1 VELVIMGST
10 RHDEDIRLLDSL
22 RDEVTTLGLQ
32 DHVRFVANAPYSEL
46 QRYMQQALIG
56 LHTMWNEH
64 FGISIVEMM
73 AAGLIV
79 VAHNSGGPRLDIV
92 PDSAGNADLANGK
105 ADCCSMLFDDVLDIP
120 QPCCKCLQ
128 RANTRHS
135 LFEGGATTKSR
146 ALLIV
151 PYICSCTIPFSNA
164 LWYCAYVST
173 NELHSIF
180 FAQVTWPRPL
190 PSMPKRSARRWTN
203 MRTTRPCGSGPGSR

>member
-1 VELVIMGST
+1 MGST

-22 RDEVTTLGLQ
+22 RDEVTKLGLQ
-32 DHVRFVANAPYSEL
+32 NHVRFVANAPYSEL

-105 ADCCSMLFDDVLDIP
+105 ADCCAMLYRTYRNPVASACSVPTHGTL
-120 QPCCKCLQ
+120 C
-128 RANTRHS
+128 
-135 LFEGGATTKSR
+135 SR
-146 ALLIV
+146 AVRQLNLGAV
-151 PYICSCTIPFSNA
+151 D
-164 LWYCAYVST
+164 
-173 NELHSIF
+173 
-180 FAQVTWPRPL
+180 
-190 PSMPKRSARRWTN
+190 RSLYL
-203 MRTTRPCGSGPGSR
+203 

>member
-1 VELVIMGST
+1 MYADVELVIMGST

-92 PDSAGNADLANGK
+92 PNSAGNADLANGK

-135 LFEGGATTKSR
+135 LFEGGATTESR
-146 ALLIV
+146 R
-151 PYICSCTIPFSNA
+151 C
-164 LWYCAYVST
+164 
-173 NELHSIF
+173 
-180 FAQVTWPRPL
+180 
-190 PSMPKRSARRWTN
+190 
-203 MRTTRPCGSGPGSR
+203 